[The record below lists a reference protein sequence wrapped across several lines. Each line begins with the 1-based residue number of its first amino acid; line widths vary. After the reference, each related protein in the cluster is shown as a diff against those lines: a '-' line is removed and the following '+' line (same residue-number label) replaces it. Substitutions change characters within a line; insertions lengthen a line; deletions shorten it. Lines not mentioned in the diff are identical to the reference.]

1 MGERHAASLRTI
13 VMLVNRHIPLMS
25 FGGKCR
31 FAKVMVRDRSSS
43 CQPTTSSRDE
53 NEMIFTMPPNIGC

>member
-1 MGERHAASLRTI
+1 
-13 VMLVNRHIPLMS
+13 MS

-53 NEMIFTMPPNIGC
+53 DEMIFTMPPNIGC